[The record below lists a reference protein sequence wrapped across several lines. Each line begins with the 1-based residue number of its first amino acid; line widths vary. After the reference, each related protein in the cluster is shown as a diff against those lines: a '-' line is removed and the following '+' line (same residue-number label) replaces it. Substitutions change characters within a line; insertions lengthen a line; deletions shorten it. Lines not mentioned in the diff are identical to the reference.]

1 MAGFRMIVCLKQVPA
16 TQEVKI
22 DPERGTLIREG
33 IEVETNPFDLN
44 ALEEAVRLKERFGG
58 EVIALSM
65 GPPQAESTLREAL
78 GIGADKA
85 ILLSDKA
92 LAGADTLATSYTLAC
107 AIRKIGEFDL
117 IFCGEK
123 TTDGDTAQVG
133 PELAENL
140 GIPFV
145 PYIRK
150 IEEIGDRHL
159 IVHREI
165 EEGFQVVQVPIPCLL
180 TVTKDINE
188 PRLPSLKDILRA
200 KKAEIKIWTADDLSD
215 VCEKGRF
222 GLEGSPTRVI
232 KVETPPEPSKGEI
245 LEGDPKEIAKK
256 LVEKLIEFGLVR

>member
-1 MAGFRMIVCLKQVPA
+1 MGLRIIVCVKQVPA

-44 ALEEAVRLKERFGG
+44 ALEEGVRIKERVGG
-58 EVIALSM
+58 EVIAISM

-78 GIGADKA
+78 AMGADEA
-85 ILLSDKA
+85 ILLSDRA
-92 LAGADTLATSYTLAC
+92 LAGADTLATSYTLSC
-107 AIRKIGEFDL
+107 AIRKIGKFDL
-117 IFCGEK
+117 IICGEK

-145 PYIRK
+145 PYVRK
-150 IEEIGDRHL
+150 IEEIGEDYL

-165 EEGFQVVQVPIPCLL
+165 EEGYQVVRVPLPCLL
-180 TVTKDINE
+180 TVTKDIND
-188 PRLPSLKDILRA
+188 PRLPSLKDKIRA
-200 KKAEIKIWTADDLSD
+200 RKAQIRVWTAEDLAEI
-215 VCEKGRF
+215 CERSRF

-232 KVETPPEPSKGEI
+232 KVETPPEPTGGEV
-245 LEGDPKEIAKK
+245 LRGDPKELAKK
-256 LVEKLIEFGLVR
+256 LVEKLIELGFVR

>member
-1 MAGFRMIVCLKQVPA
+1 MAGFRIIVCLKQVPA

-58 EVIALSM
+58 KVIALSM

-78 GIGADKA
+78 AIGADEA
-85 ILLSDKA
+85 ILLSDRA

-145 PYIRK
+145 PYVRK

-200 KKAEIKIWTADDLSD
+200 KRAEIKIWTAADLSD

-245 LEGDPKEIAKK
+245 LEGDPKELAKK
-256 LVEKLIEFGLVR
+256 LVEKVIELGLVR

>member
-1 MAGFRMIVCLKQVPA
+1 MAGFKIIVCLKQVPA

-44 ALEEAVRLKERFGG
+44 ALEEAVRFKEKFGG
-58 EVIALSM
+58 KVIALSM
-65 GPPQAESTLREAL
+65 GPPQAESTLREAIA
-78 GIGADKA
+78 IGADEA
-85 ILLSDKA
+85 ILLCDRA

-107 AIRKIGEFDL
+107 AIKKIDEFDL

-133 PELAENL
+133 PELSENL
-140 GIPFV
+140 GVPFV
-145 PYIRK
+145 PYVRK
-150 IEEIGDRHL
+150 IEKVENDHL

-165 EEGFQVVQVPIPCLL
+165 EEGFQVVEVPIPCLL

-188 PRLPSLKDILRA
+188 PRLPSLKDKLRA
-200 KKAEIKIWTADDLSD
+200 KKSEIKVWTADDLSD
-215 VCEKGRF
+215 VCEKSRF

-245 LEGDPKEIAKK
+245 LEGDPKELAKK
-256 LVEKLIEFGLVR
+256 LVEKLIDLGFVR